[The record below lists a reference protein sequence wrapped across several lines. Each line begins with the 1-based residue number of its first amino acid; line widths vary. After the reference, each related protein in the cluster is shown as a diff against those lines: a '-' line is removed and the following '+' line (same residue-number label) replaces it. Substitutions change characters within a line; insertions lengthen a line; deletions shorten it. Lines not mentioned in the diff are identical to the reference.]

1 MRDVYVAG
9 IGMTRFTKQP
19 ARSLKDLTGEAV
31 TATLK
36 DAGVM
41 LAEVQA
47 CYFGNAV
54 AGSMTGQEMLPGQF
68 ALRPLGWGQAPVFNV
83 ENACASASTAFHL
96 AWQDVAAGLHD
107 VVLAVAAEKMT
118 HPDKARSFAAIGGS
132 VDVETAPAELP
143 PGRSFLMDMY
153 AESARLYMAQSGA
166 TREDFARVVVKNQH
180 NGMLNPAAQYGAEL
194 SIEQVLQ
201 SREIVWPFTLQMCSP
216 ISDGAAAALLVSQEF
231 RAAAGPGIRV
241 LASTARSAPADGSAR
256 VTRLAA
262 SAAYE
267 AAGLGPADL
276 DCVEVHDAAASAEL
290 VIYEQLGLA
299 GEAGGPELIRSGQTG
314 LGGRLP
320 VNTSG
325 GLLARG
331 HPIGATGLA
340 QIVEA
345 VTQLRG
351 TAGGRQVS
359 QARVALTQNAGG
371 WHGDDNVA
379 SVVHIFGRGS

>member
-19 ARSLKDLTGEAV
+19 GRSLKDLTGEAV
-31 TATLK
+31 TAALK
-36 DAGVM
+36 DAGATVDD
-41 LAEVQA
+41 VQA

-54 AGSMTGQEMLPGQF
+54 AGSMTGQEMLAGQF
-68 ALRPLGWGQAPVFNV
+68 ALRPLGLGRIPVINV
-83 ENACASASTAFHL
+83 ENACASASTGFHL
-96 AWQDVAAGLHD
+96 AWQNVAAGLYD
-107 VVLAVAAEKMT
+107 IVLAVAAEKMT
-118 HPDKARSFAAIGGS
+118 HPDKSRSFAAIGGS
-132 VDVETAPAELP
+132 VDVEIAPAEMP

-153 AESARLYMAQSGA
+153 AESALRYMARSGA
-166 TREDFARVVVKNQH
+166 TREDFARVVVKNQRY
-180 NGMLNPAAQYGAEL
+180 GMLNSAAQYGADL
-194 SIEQVLQ
+194 SIDDVLR

-216 ISDGAAAALLVSQEF
+216 ISDGAAAALLVSDQF
-231 RAAAGPGIRV
+231 SAPPGPRVTV
-241 LASTARSAPADGSAR
+241 LASTARSAPADGSAS

-262 SAAYE
+262 DAAYA

-299 GEAGGPELIRSGQTG
+299 AEAGGPELIRSGQTA

-351 TAGGRQVS
+351 AAGRRQVPE
-359 QARVALTQNAGG
+359 ARVALTQNAGG

-379 SVVHIFGRGS
+379 SVVHIFGRR

>member
-9 IGMTRFTKQP
+9 IGMTQFAKQP
-19 ARSLKDLTGEAV
+19 GRSLKDLTGEAV

-36 DAGVM
+36 DAGHAVD
-41 LAEVQA
+41 EVQA

-54 AGSMTGQEMLPGQF
+54 AGSMTGQEMLTGQF
-68 ALRPLGWGQAPVFNV
+68 SLRPLGFGGIPVFNV
-83 ENACASASTAFHL
+83 ENACASASSAFHL
-96 AWQDVAAGLHD
+96 AWQAVATGLSD

-132 VDVETAPAELP
+132 VDVETAPENLP
-143 PGRSFLMDMY
+143 AGRSFLMDMY
-153 AESARLYMAQSGA
+153 ATSALRYMRQSGA
-166 TREDFARVVVKNQH
+166 TRADFAAVAVKNQR

-194 SIEQVLQ
+194 SIEQVLG

-216 ISDGAAAALLVSQEF
+216 ISDGAAAALLVSEEHRTVVGGPRIAV
-231 RAAAGPGIRV
+231 RASV
-241 LASTARSAPADGSAR
+241 ARSAPADGGAR

-262 SAAYE
+262 DAAYE
-267 AAGLGPADL
+267 SAGLGPADL

-299 GEAGGPELIRSGQTG
+299 GEAGGPELIRSGQTS

-340 QIVEA
+340 QIFEA

-351 TAGGRQVS
+351 AAGGRQVP

-379 SVVHIFGRGS
+379 SVVHIFAR